1 MIASSESMIVSHG
14 SDGLTYTFKI
24 CICSHELLGVHFAQH
39 QESNSHEIWK
49 IKPNFAFSM
58 FSHRWPL
65 EFLLQ

>member
-39 QESNSHEIWK
+39 QESNSHEVWK
-49 IKPNFAFSM
+49 IKPFPCFPIDGRLSV
-58 FSHRWPL
+58 
-65 EFLLQ
+65 FLK